1 MIEQRTPI
9 PLRKGAIDLTWLA
22 GRIGATRQI
31 FYPGR
36 GSPEVLQL
44 LALLNQYLEGKSG
57 AATNAP
63 NSDVQQSRLQVEL
76 ILAKEENL
84 KLKQQLRKARHD
96 LDMMHSGGII
106 LCESK

>member
-9 PLRKGAIDLTWLA
+9 PLRKGGIDLTWLA

-44 LALLNQYLEGKSG
+44 LTLLNQYLESTSD

-76 ILAKEENL
+76 ILAKEENS

-96 LDMMHSGGII
+96 LDMLHSGGII
-106 LCESK
+106 LGEST